1 MNTALPALPSAL
13 KPLRAA
19 VGALIAWRDAIAS
32 LRPAAWKRAGLIA
45 LFVTILNCA
54 LIVGSRKPSVD
65 ISAAM
70 PLCLAAAIGSIV
82 VVMLAFFAW
91 AIADRSSVAP
101 DRRARRLAI
110 ALVVAVA
117 LQVPLLPALKWLL
130 VGNVDQCAVF
140 DCEGLD
146 FSKVPW
152 WLISVDDSGQML
164 IFCALGFAWL
174 EMNRRGREVEQ
185 RLLAT
190 QQERAKLLRSAFD
203 ARLTAMRAQVDPQFL
218 FDSLADVQSAY
229 AVDTGRGA
237 ATLDCLIT
245 YLRTALPRL
254 RTEGSTVGAEADL
267 VGAWLAVV
275 RARRQGLPAWS
286 VDVDPDCSIV
296 PFPATVLLPLVQWA
310 LGSLDQPPRVVSLN
324 VRRLPVSE
332 GRQLRATLR
341 LEPERRCS
349 DEELAPRRI
358 RERLRA
364 LYGEAARLTCG
375 PDPGQ
380 PGSRPACTVINLLWP
395 DESTERDRR

>member
-13 KPLRAA
+13 RPLRAV

-32 LRPAAWKRAGLIA
+32 LPLAAWKRAGLIA
-45 LFVTILNCA
+45 LAITILNCA
-54 LIVGSRKPSVD
+54 LIVGSRRPSVD
-65 ISAAM
+65 ISAVLPICFAS
-70 PLCLAAAIGSIV
+70 AIGSFAQ
-82 VVMLAFFAW
+82 VMLAFCGW
-91 AIADRSSVAP
+91 AIADRPGVAP
-101 DRRARRLAI
+101 DRRVRRLVI
-110 ALVVAVA
+110 ALSAAVA
-117 LQVPLLPALKWLL
+117 LQAVLVPALKGLL
-130 VGNVDQCAVF
+130 LGHLDLCVVD
-140 DCEGLD
+140 DCEGMD

-152 WLISVDDSGQML
+152 WLMNADDSGQMF
-164 IFCALGFAWL
+164 IFFGLGFAWL

-190 QQERAKLLRSAFD
+190 QQERARLLRSAFD

-218 FDSLADVQSAY
+218 FDSLADVQGAY

-275 RARRQGLPAWS
+275 RARRQGLPAWR
-286 VDVDPDCSIV
+286 VDVEADCSGV

-310 LGSLDQPPRVVSLN
+310 LGNLDQPPRVVSLN
-324 VRRLPVSE
+324 VRRLPGSE
-332 GRQLRATLR
+332 GGQLHATLR

-349 DEELAPRRI
+349 DEEPAPRRV

-364 LYGEAARLTCG
+364 LYGEAAGLTCG
-375 PDPGQ
+375 QDPGQ
-380 PGSRPACTVINLLWP
+380 PGSRPASTVITLHWP
-395 DESTERDRR
+395 DESA

>member
-32 LRPAAWKRAGLIA
+32 LPKVAWKRAGLVT
-45 LFVTILNCA
+45 LFLTILNCA
-54 LIVGSRKPSVD
+54 LIVGSRRPSVE
-65 ISAAM
+65 ISAVL
-70 PLCLAAAIGSIV
+70 PLCIAAAIGSIV
-82 VVMLAFFAW
+82 EMMLALFAW
-91 AIADRSSVAP
+91 AIADRSGVAP
-101 DRRARRLAI
+101 ERRARRLAI
-110 ALVVAVA
+110 ALAVAVA
-117 LQVPLLPALKWLL
+117 LQVPLVPALKWVLI
-130 VGNVDQCAVF
+130 GKVDQCAVF
-140 DCEGLD
+140 DCEGMD

-152 WLISVDDSGQML
+152 WLISMDDGGQML
-164 IFCALGFAWL
+164 IFCGLGFAWL

-190 QQERAKLLRSAFD
+190 QQERARLLRTAFD
-203 ARLTAMRAQVDPQFL
+203 ARLTAMRAQVNPQFL
-218 FDSLADVQSAY
+218 FDSLADVQGAY
-229 AVDTGRGA
+229 SVDSERGA

-267 VGAWLAVV
+267 LGAWLAVV
-275 RARRQGLPAWS
+275 RARRQGFPAWS
-286 VDVDPDCSIV
+286 VHVEADCSSV

-310 LGSLDQPPRVVSLN
+310 LGNLDQPPRVVSLN
-324 VRRLPVSE
+324 VRRLAGGE
-332 GRQLRATLR
+332 GGQLHATLR

-349 DEELAPRRI
+349 DEEPAPRRV

-375 PDPGQ
+375 QDPGQ
-380 PGSRPACTVINLLWP
+380 PGSRPASTVITLHWP
-395 DESTERDRR
+395 DESAERDRR